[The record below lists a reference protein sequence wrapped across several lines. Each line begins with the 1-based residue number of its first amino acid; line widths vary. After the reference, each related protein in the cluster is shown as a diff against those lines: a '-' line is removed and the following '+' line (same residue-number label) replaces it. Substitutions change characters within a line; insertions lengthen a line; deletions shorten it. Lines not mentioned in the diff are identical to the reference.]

1 MELLDGKLVS
11 KSIKNDLKK
20 KIEEITSTGKRKPHL
35 SIVMVGNN
43 EASQIY
49 VRNKIKA
56 CDYIGMDASLKL
68 FDDSITT
75 KELKEEVNKLNNDES
90 IDGIIVQLP
99 LPKHIDEHLI
109 IDTIKAEKDV
119 DGFGVLNKG
128 LLFCGMEGFK
138 PATPYGI
145 IKLLEY
151 YNIELEGLNAV
162 VIGRSNIVGKPM
174 SILLLNKNCT
184 VTVCH
189 SRTKNIGEITAKAD
203 LIVVA
208 IGKAKFLKEDMVKPG
223 AIIVDVGMNRLESG
237 LCGDV
242 DFETVSQKAS
252 YITPVPGGVGPL
264 TIAML
269 LSNTFDAYCNK
280 IK

>member
-20 KIEEITSTGKRKPHL
+20 KIEEITSKGKRKPHL

-75 KELKEEVNKLNNDES
+75 EELKEEVNKLNNDES

-189 SRTKNIGEITAKAD
+189 SRTKNIGEITTKAD